1 MSGAIAALFTG
12 TIADKLG
19 RRNTIIISDVFLLV
33 GSLVLAI
40 SLGSVMLCLGR
51 LIVGVGLGISMMICP
66 IFL

>member
-40 SLGSVMLCLGR
+40 SLGSVMLGLGR